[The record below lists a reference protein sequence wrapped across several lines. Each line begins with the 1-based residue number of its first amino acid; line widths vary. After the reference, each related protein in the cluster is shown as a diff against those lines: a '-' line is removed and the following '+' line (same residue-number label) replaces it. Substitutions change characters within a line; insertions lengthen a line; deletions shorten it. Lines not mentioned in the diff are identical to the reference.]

1 MKALEVEEAGMKRLL
16 EEDREALSRL
26 SSTLPAN
33 LQQMEKNLQSMQ
45 QRIAALQQRMDTLPR
60 K

>member
-1 MKALEVEEAGMKRLL
+1 MEEAGMKRLL
-16 EEDREALSRL
+16 EEDREALNRL
-26 SSTLPAN
+26 SSSLPAN

-45 QRIAALQQRMDTLPR
+45 SRIAALQQRMDAAPR